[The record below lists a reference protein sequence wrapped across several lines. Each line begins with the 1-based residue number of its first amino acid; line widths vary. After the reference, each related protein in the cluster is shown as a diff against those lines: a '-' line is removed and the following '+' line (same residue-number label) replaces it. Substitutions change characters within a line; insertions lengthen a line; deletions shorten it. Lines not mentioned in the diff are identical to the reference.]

1 MKQIVS
7 VIALLCLWASQAA
20 ANPDYWRHEWPKTD
34 FTKHSI
40 PLTDILSGG
49 PPKDGI
55 PPIDDPTFKPVS
67 EIDELG
73 EIEPVIGV
81 SINGQAK
88 AYPLRILM
96 RHEIVN
102 DELGGVPITVTFCP
116 LCNAA
121 MVFDRRVGDTV
132 LDFGTTGKLRNSDL
146 VMWDRQTESRWQQF
160 LGEAIVGSMTGTK
173 LKALPVRLESWR
185 NFKERF
191 PKGQVLTPTG
201 AYASMETYCCN
212 PYGGYDT
219 QAGPYPHFLTVEMP
233 KGIPAMLRVVS
244 LEDKSQAWSMALLR
258 EKKQLKLPNGVTLNW
273 TPGQNSA
280 LDVPEIAK
288 GRDVGNVTAT
298 KFGPDGP
305 VDIPYF
311 VDFAFAYHVFFPDRK
326 IHIR

>member
-73 EIEPVIGV
+73 ETEPVIGV

-96 RHEIVN
+96 RHKIVN
-102 DELGGVPITVTFCP
+102 DELDGVPITETFCP

-121 MVFDRRVGDTV
+121 MVFDHRVGDKI

-146 VMWDRQTESRWQQF
+146 IMWDRQTESWWQQF
-160 LGEAIVGSMTGTK
+160 LGEAIVASMTGTK

-185 NFKERF
+185 NFKKQF
-191 PKGQVLTPTG
+191 PKGQLLTPTG
-201 AYASMETYCCN
+201 AFASMETYCCN

-219 QAGPYPHFLTVEMP
+219 QAGSYPHFLTVEMP
-233 KGIPAMLRVVS
+233 KGIPAMLRMVL

-258 EKKQLKLPNGVTLNW
+258 EKKQLKLPNGATL
-273 TPGQNSA
+273 
-280 LDVPEIAK
+280 K
-288 GRDVGNVTAT
+288 
-298 KFGPDGP
+298 
-305 VDIPYF
+305 
-311 VDFAFAYHVFFPDRK
+311 
-326 IHIR
+326 

>member
-34 FTKHSI
+34 FTTHYI

-96 RHEIVN
+96 RDEIVN

-132 LDFGTTGKLRNSDL
+132 LD
-146 VMWDRQTESRWQQF
+146 
-160 LGEAIVGSMTGTK
+160 
-173 LKALPVRLESWR
+173 
-185 NFKERF
+185 
-191 PKGQVLTPTG
+191 
-201 AYASMETYCCN
+201 
-212 PYGGYDT
+212 
-219 QAGPYPHFLTVEMP
+219 
-233 KGIPAMLRVVS
+233 
-244 LEDKSQAWSMALLR
+244 
-258 EKKQLKLPNGVTLNW
+258 
-273 TPGQNSA
+273 
-280 LDVPEIAK
+280 
-288 GRDVGNVTAT
+288 
-298 KFGPDGP
+298 
-305 VDIPYF
+305 
-311 VDFAFAYHVFFPDRK
+311 
-326 IHIR
+326 

>member
-7 VIALLCLWASQAA
+7 VIAFFCLWASQAA

-40 PLTDILSGG
+40 PLADILSGG

-55 PPIDDPTFKPVS
+55 PPIDDPAFKPVS
-67 EIDELG
+67 EIDALG
-73 EIEPVIGV
+73 ETEPVIGV
-81 SINGQAK
+81 SINGKAK

-121 MVFDRRVGDTV
+121 MVFDRRVGDKV

-146 VMWDRQTESRWQQF
+146 VMWDRQTESWWQQF

-185 NFKERF
+185 NFKKRF
-191 PKGQVLTPTG
+191 QKGQVLSPTG
-201 AYASMETYCCN
+201 A
-212 PYGGYDT
+212 
-219 QAGPYPHFLTVEMP
+219 
-233 KGIPAMLRVVS
+233 
-244 LEDKSQAWSMALLR
+244 
-258 EKKQLKLPNGVTLNW
+258 
-273 TPGQNSA
+273 
-280 LDVPEIAK
+280 
-288 GRDVGNVTAT
+288 
-298 KFGPDGP
+298 
-305 VDIPYF
+305 
-311 VDFAFAYHVFFPDRK
+311 FA
-326 IHIR
+326 